1 MVVVEWWRGGCGI
14 FYSDQTD
21 DLIAVISKFSPV
33 RNYQLPTYDLGIMLT
48 YGGYM
53 PYLPSIEL
61 KNIKLGDQ
69 ITSPAIGLLTSAGG
83 EAMSK
88 AVQP

>member
-1 MVVVEWWRGGCGI
+1 
-14 FYSDQTD
+14 
-21 DLIAVISKFSPV
+21 
-33 RNYQLPTYDLGIMLT
+33 
-48 YGGYM
+48 M
-53 PYLPSIEL
+53 PYLPFIEL

-69 ITSPAIGLLTSAGG
+69 ITSPAIGLSTSASG

>member
-1 MVVVEWWRGGCGI
+1 
-14 FYSDQTD
+14 
-21 DLIAVISKFSPV
+21 
-33 RNYQLPTYDLGIMLT
+33 
-48 YGGYM
+48 M